1 MTQTTTRTQEFLA
14 TVAPF
19 SQLPS
24 QRIARL
30 SEQVQVFR
38 YRVGQPIV
46 IPEQLPLQI
55 SILMQGQARS
65 LGKVDQDLVTLDRLE
80 PGAIIGW
87 NSHLRG
93 VPGELVIASVESICL
108 NLPATEF
115 LQLIK
120 QDLQFANFFQ
130 TQATRS
136 EILQIVNSICDR
148 QAIVIPDIANTL
160 PSLDQVAVLTI
171 PPHQKPQSLQ
181 TSNHAWFLSGGSL
194 DDFAL
199 NERVLTAKKSGPSGA
214 RLLGIPQNYLT
225 LLNLNTAKT
234 TITDHT
240 SAHSDDN
247 NHAIATIPYAPEITA
262 PNQPEI
268 AQRYPA
274 IRGSGPIDATL
285 ACLQMIAQSLGVPF
299 RREMVKRIVDN
310 HVKADQQLSLQFCGA
325 VAESL
330 GLTSQMIRLPAK
342 SIGRIPLPA
351 MIQWQ
356 DNFAVI
362 YHANDRQIVLGTPN
376 HGIQRK
382 KRAEFIKVWGEEG
395 DAVLLKTTHFT
406 PKQRFG
412 LGWFV
417 PSLIRYRRV
426 LIEVVIASAC
436 VQMIGL
442 VNPIIT
448 QVIIDRVLN
457 QNSRDAMMVLGV
469 FLLVVSIIE
478 GILTNVR
485 TQLFTDTS
493 NRIDLTLGSEVINH
507 LLRLP
512 LSFFEKRPV
521 GELATR
527 MSELETIRQF
537 LTGTAL
543 TAVLDALFAFI
554 YIGVMVFYSPLLS
567 VVALI
572 TIPLFAALTLTASP
586 IIRKRA
592 QRRAEKYSA
601 TNSYL
606 VETLSGIQ
614 TVKAQNLE
622 LRSRWQWQER
632 YASYISAGFQSASA
646 QTMAGSMSGFLN
658 KLSGLLVLWVGALLV
673 MDGKLSLGQLI
684 AFRMIASYA
693 TSPLL
698 RLVQI
703 WQNFQETSLS
713 LQRLGDI
720 LDSPQEQ
727 DEQQQS
733 NILMPPID
741 GHVRYED
748 VSFSFR
754 EGGALQLA
762 NINLDIAPGSFV
774 GVVGQSGSGKS
785 TLTKLIP
792 RLYETNSG
800 KVIID
805 DYNISK
811 VELYSLRQQVGVV
824 LQDTLLFDGTIRDN
838 IALANPDAS
847 DEQIIAAAKVAY
859 AHDFIMALPNGYSTS
874 VGERGSSLSGGQR
887 QRIAIARTVLQN
899 PRLLI
904 LDEATSALDYN
915 AERQVCLNLMAALK
929 GRTVFFITHRLTTIR
944 NADLI
949 LMMDQGRII
958 EKGTYEELMAM
969 RGAFY
974 CLEQQAVQS

>member
-1 MTQTTTRTQEFLA
+1 MTQATTQTQEFLA

-19 SQLPS
+19 KQLS
-24 QRIARL
+24 RQQLTRL

-65 LGKVDQDLVTLDRLE
+65 LGKVDQDLVTLERLE

-93 VPGELVIASVESICL
+93 VPSELVVASVESVCL
-108 NLPATEF
+108 NLPASELF
-115 LQLIK
+115 NLIK

-136 EILQIVNSICDR
+136 EIFQIVNRICDR
-148 QAIVIPDIANTL
+148 QAIVIPEIAQTL
-160 PSLDQVAVLTI
+160 PSLDQVAILTI
-171 PPHQKPQSLQ
+171 PPHQKPQSLSDSQ
-181 TSNHAWFLSGGSL
+181 HAWFLSGGSL

-199 NERVLTAKKSGPSGA
+199 DDRVLTAQKAGPSGA
-214 RLLGIPQNYLT
+214 RLLGLPQNYLT
-225 LLNLNTAKT
+225 LLNLNTAQ
-234 TITDHT
+234 ITDH
-240 SAHSDDN
+240 HSIDPSD
-247 NHAIATIPYAPEITA
+247 HDSVMATIPYAPEITPVPPPVA
-262 PNQPEI
+262 P
-268 AQRYPA
+268 RYPTV
-274 IRGSGPIDATL
+274 RGNGPIDATL

-310 HVKADQQLSLQFCGA
+310 HVKSDQPLSLQFCGA

-330 GLTSQMIRLPAK
+330 GLTSQMIRLPAS

-362 YHANDRQIVLGTPN
+362 YQANDRQIVLGTPN

-382 KRAEFIKVWGEEG
+382 KTAEFTQIWGEEG
-395 DAVLLKTTHFT
+395 DAVLLKTTNFT

-412 LGWFV
+412 LSWFV

-436 VQMIGL
+436 MQLIGL
-442 VNPIIT
+442 VNPIMT

-457 QNSRDAMMVLGV
+457 QNSRDAMMVLGI
-469 FLLVVSIIE
+469 FLLVVSVVE

-485 TQLFTDTS
+485 TQLLTDTT
-493 NRIDLTLGSEVINH
+493 NRIDLSLGSEVINH

-543 TAVLDALFAFI
+543 TAVLDGLFAFI
-554 YIGVMVFYSPLLS
+554 YIGVMVFYSPILAA
-567 VVALI
+567 VALM

-658 KLSGLLVLWVGALLV
+658 KFSGLLVLWVGALLV

-684 AFRMIASYA
+684 AFRMIAGYA

-698 RLVQI
+698 RLIQI
-703 WQNFQETSLS
+703 WQNFQETALS

-720 LDSPQEQ
+720 LDQPQEQ

-733 NILMPPID
+733 NILMPPIE

-748 VSFSFR
+748 VCFSFR
-754 EGGALQLA
+754 AGGDLQLA
-762 NINLDIAPGSFV
+762 NINLDIPAGSFV

-847 DEQIIAAAKVAY
+847 DEQIIAAAKIAY
-859 AHDFIMALPNGYSTS
+859 AHDFIMALSNGYSTS
-874 VGERGSSLSGGQR
+874 VGERGSALSGGQR

-915 AERQVCLNLMAALK
+915 AERQVCLNLMSALK

-958 EKGTYEELMAM
+958 EQGTYEELMAM

-974 CLEQQAVQS
+974 CLEQQAVQA

>member
-1 MTQTTTRTQEFLA
+1 MTQAVSSTQEFLT

-19 SQLPS
+19 NQLS
-24 QRIARL
+24 RTRL
-30 SEQVQVFR
+30 DRLQVQVLR

-46 IPEQLPLQI
+46 VPEQLPLQI
-55 SILMQGQARS
+55 AILMQGQARS
-65 LGKVDQDLVTLDRLE
+65 ICKLDQELVTLERLE
-80 PGAIIGW
+80 SGSIIGW

-93 VPGELVIASVESICL
+93 VPGELVIASVESVCL
-108 NLPATEF
+108 NLPASEF
-115 LQLIK
+115 LDLVK
-120 QDLQFANFFQ
+120 QDSQFAKFFQ
-130 TQATRS
+130 TQASRS
-136 EILQIVNSICDR
+136 ELFHIVKMICDQ
-148 QAIVIPDIANTL
+148 QAIAL
-160 PSLDQVAVLTI
+160 PNLVGNLPNVDQVEVLT
-171 PPHQKPQSLQ
+171 LQ
-181 TSNHAWFLSGGSL
+181 PYQTLQVSSDRAWFLSGGIL
-194 DDFAL
+194 GTLAL
-199 NERVLTAKKSGPSGA
+199 GDRVTSAGSAGFFGA
-214 RLLGIPQNYLT
+214 RLLGLPLHYLSQ
-225 LLNLNTAKT
+225 LLPNSPAVVTENET
-234 TITDHT
+234 TI
-240 SAHSDDN
+240 SEA
-247 NHAIATIPYAPEITA
+247 IPYAPEIVVS
-262 PNQPEI
+262 PQVESSR
-268 AQRYPA
+268 RYPA
-274 IRGSGPIDATL
+274 VRGNGPVDATL
-285 ACLQMIAQSLGVPF
+285 ACLQMVTQSLGVPF
-299 RREMVKRIVDN
+299 RREMIKRVVEN
-310 HVKADQQLSLQFCGA
+310 HVKSEQPLSLPFCGA

-330 GLTSQMIRLPAK
+330 GLTSQMIRLPTS
-342 SIGRIPLPA
+342 SIAQIPLPA

-356 DNFAVI
+356 DNFAVL
-362 YHANDRQIVLGTPN
+362 YQASDRHLVLGTPN
-376 HGIQRK
+376 NGIQRK
-382 KRAEFIKVWGEEG
+382 KTKEFLKIWGEEG
-395 DAVLLKTTHFT
+395 DAILLKTTSFT

-412 LGWFV
+412 LSWFV

-426 LIEVVIASAC
+426 LMEVVLASAC
-436 VQMIGL
+436 VQLIGL
-442 VNPIIT
+442 VNPIMT

-457 QNSRDAMMVLGV
+457 QNSPDAMMVLGI
-469 FLLVVSIIE
+469 FLLVVSVVE
-478 GILTNVR
+478 AILTNVR
-485 TQLFTDTS
+485 TQLFTDTT
-493 NRIDLTLGSEVINH
+493 NRIDLSLGSEVIDH

-512 LSFFEKRPV
+512 LRYFEKRPV

-543 TAVLDALFAFI
+543 TAVLDALFAVI
-554 YIGVMVFYSPLLS
+554 YIAVMVFYSPLLS

-572 TIPLFAALTLTASP
+572 TIPLFAILTLTASP
-586 IIRKRA
+586 VIRKKA
-592 QRRAEKYSA
+592 QRKAEKYSA

-606 VETLSGIQ
+606 VETLTGIQ

-632 YASYISAGFQSASA
+632 YASYISAGFQSAST
-646 QTMAGSMSGFLN
+646 QTFAGSMSGFLN
-658 KLSGLLVLWVGALLV
+658 KFSSLLVLWVGALLV

-684 AFRMIASYA
+684 AFRMIAGYA

-698 RLVQI
+698 RLIQI
-703 WQNFQETSLS
+703 WQNFQETALS

-720 LDSPQEQ
+720 LDTPQEQ
-727 DEQQQS
+727 NEQQRS
-733 NILMPPID
+733 NILMPPIE

-748 VSFSFR
+748 VSFAFR
-754 EGGALQLA
+754 EGGAMQLM
-762 NINLDIAPGSFV
+762 NINLDIPVGSFV

-792 RLYETNSG
+792 RLYEANSG
-800 KVIID
+800 KVVID

-847 DEQIIAAAKVAY
+847 DEQIIEAAKTAF

-874 VGERGSSLSGGQR
+874 VGERGSALSGGQR

-915 AERQVCLNLMAALK
+915 AERQVCLNLMQALK

-949 LMMDQGRII
+949 LMMDQGRVI
-958 EKGTYEELMAM
+958 EQGTYTELMAL

-974 CLEQQAVQS
+974 CLEQQAVQPS

>member
-1 MTQTTTRTQEFLA
+1 MTQAAARTQEFLT

-19 SQLPS
+19 NQLSNS
-24 QRIARL
+24 QRTRL
-30 SEQVQVFR
+30 NEVGQVFR

-46 IPEQLPLQI
+46 TPEQIPLQI

-65 LGKVDQDLVTLDRLE
+65 LGKVDQDLMTLERLE

-87 NSHLRG
+87 NTHLRG
-93 VPGELVIASVESICL
+93 VSGELIVAAIESICL
-108 NLPATEF
+108 NIPATDF
-115 LQLIK
+115 LDLIK
-120 QDLQFANFFQ
+120 QDSQFANFFQ
-130 TQATRS
+130 TTATRA
-136 EILQIVNSICDR
+136 EIFHIVNGIADR
-148 QAIVIPDIANTL
+148 QAIVIPNMVSSLPNLEEVTILTL
-160 PSLDQVAVLTI
+160 APQ
-171 PPHQKPQSLQ
+171 QKPQALQ
-181 TSNHAWFLSGGSL
+181 EVDYAWFLSGGSL
-194 DDFAL
+194 DDLAIGDRL
-199 NERVLTAKKSGPSGA
+199 SHPQQAGKAGA
-214 RLLGIPQNYLT
+214 RILGIPQTYLNS
-225 LLNLNTAKT
+225 LNLNSQSNVILA
-234 TITDHT
+234 
-240 SAHSDDN
+240 SSN
-247 NHAIATIPYAPEITA
+247 NDAIPYAPAIVPTSKPEIT
-262 PNQPEI
+262 
-268 AQRYPA
+268 QRYPA
-274 IRGSGPIDATL
+274 IRGKGPIDSTL
-285 ACLQMIAQSLGVPF
+285 ACLQMVAQSLGVPF

-310 HVKADQQLSLQFCGA
+310 HVKSSQPLSLQFCGA
-325 VAESL
+325 IAESL
-330 GLTSQMIRLPAK
+330 GLTSQMIRLPA
-342 SIGRIPLPA
+342 STIGRIPFPA
-351 MIQWQ
+351 IIQWQ
-356 DNFAVI
+356 DNFAVV
-362 YHANDRQIVLGTPN
+362 YQANDRQVVLGTPEQ
-376 HGIQRK
+376 GVQRK
-382 KRAEFIKVWGEEG
+382 SLSEFIQIWGEEG
-395 DAVLLKTTHFT
+395 DAVLLKTTNLT

-426 LIEVVIASAC
+426 LIEVVIASAF
-436 VQMIGL
+436 VQLIGL
-442 VNPIIT
+442 VNPIVT

-457 QNSRDAMMVLGV
+457 QNSRDAMMVLGI
-469 FLLVVSIIE
+469 FLLVVSIVE

-485 TQLFTDTS
+485 TQLFTDTT
-493 NRIDLTLGSEVINH
+493 NRIDLSLGSEVINH

-554 YIGVMVFYSPLLS
+554 YIGVMVFYSPILS

-684 AFRMIASYA
+684 AFRMIAGYA

-698 RLVQI
+698 RLIQI

-727 DEQQQS
+727 DEQQRS
-733 NILMPPID
+733 NILMPPIV
-741 GHVRYED
+741 GNVKYED

-762 NINLDIAPGSFV
+762 NINLDIPAGSFV

-800 KVIID
+800 KIIID

-838 IALANPDAS
+838 ITLANPDAS
-847 DEQIIAAAKVAY
+847 DEQVIAAAKIAY
-859 AHDFIMALPNGYSTS
+859 AHEFIMALPNGYSTS

-887 QRIAIARTVLQN
+887 QRIAIARTVLQD
-899 PRLLI
+899 PHLLI

-915 AERQVCLNLMAALK
+915 AERQVCLNLMQALK

-958 EKGTYEELMAM
+958 EQGTYEALMAM

>member
-1 MTQTTTRTQEFLA
+1 MTLATDRTQGFLA
-14 TVAPF
+14 HVTPF
-19 SQLPS
+19 NQLSP
-24 QRIARL
+24 QRLNQL

-55 SILMQGQARS
+55 SILLEGQARS
-65 LGKVDQDLVTLDRLE
+65 LGNPDQDLVTIERLE
-80 PGAIIGW
+80 AGAIIGW

-93 VPGELVIASVESICL
+93 VPGELAIASVESVCL
-108 NLPATEF
+108 NIPAAEF
-115 LQLIK
+115 LNLIQ
-120 QDLQFANFFQ
+120 QDSQFANFFQ
-130 TQATRS
+130 TQPTRS
-136 EILQIVNSICDR
+136 EIFQIVQMISDR
-148 QAIVIPDIANTL
+148 QAIVIPDIVSHLSSLEPFTILTL
-160 PSLDQVAVLTI
+160 SAHQKIPSLPDERYV
-171 PPHQKPQSLQ
+171 
-181 TSNHAWFLSGGSL
+181 WFLSGGSL
-194 DDFAL
+194 DDYAIGDRL
-199 NERVLTAKKSGPSGA
+199 PTAKQAGQSGA
-214 RLLGIPQNYLT
+214 RLLGIAPQT
-225 LLNLNTAKT
+225 LIALNIDAPTAGLAASPT
-234 TITDHT
+234 
-240 SAHSDDN
+240 A
-247 NHAIATIPYAPEITA
+247 AIVTPDRPAIPYAPELAPPAPPTA
-262 PNQPEI
+262 
-268 AQRYPA
+268 AQGYPA
-274 IRGSGPIDATL
+274 ARGNGPVDATL
-285 ACLQMIAQSLGVPF
+285 ACLQMVAQSLGVPF
-299 RREMVKRIVDN
+299 RREMVKRIVD
-310 HVKADQQLSLQFCGA
+310 HQVKSAQPVSLQFCGA

-330 GLTSQMIRLPAK
+330 GLTSQMIRLPAT
-342 SIGRIPLPA
+342 SIARIPLPA
-351 MIQWQ
+351 LIQWQ

-362 YHANDRQIVLGTPN
+362 YQASDRQIVLGTPDQGVQ
-376 HGIQRK
+376 HK
-382 KRAEFIKVWGEEG
+382 KLKEFIKIWGEEG
-395 DAVLLKTTHFT
+395 DTILLKTTSAT

-412 LGWFV
+412 LSWFV

-436 VQMIGL
+436 VQLIGL
-442 VNPIIT
+442 VNPIMT

-457 QNSRDAMMVLGV
+457 QNSRDAMMVLGI
-469 FLLVVSIIE
+469 FLLVVSIVE
-478 GILTNVR
+478 GILMNVR
-485 TQLFTDTS
+485 TQLLTDTT
-493 NRIDLTLGSEVINH
+493 NRIDLSLGSEVINH

-543 TAVLDALFAFI
+543 TAVLDAVFAFI
-554 YIGVMVFYSPLLS
+554 YIGVMVFYSPILAGVS
-567 VVALI
+567 LI

-586 IIRKRA
+586 IIRKKA
-592 QRRAEKYSA
+592 QRKAERYSA

-632 YASYISAGFQSASA
+632 YASYISAGFQSAST
-646 QTMAGSMSGFLN
+646 QTLAGSMSAFLN

-684 AFRMIASYA
+684 AFRMIAGYA

-698 RLVQI
+698 RLIQI
-703 WQNFQETSLS
+703 WQNFQETALS

-720 LDSPQEQ
+720 LDTPQEQ
-727 DEQQQS
+727 NEQQQA

-748 VSFSFR
+748 VCFSFR
-754 EGGALQLA
+754 DGGPLQLA
-762 NINLDIAPGSFV
+762 NINLDIPSGSFV

-800 KVIID
+800 KVVID

-824 LQDTLLFDGTIRDN
+824 LQDTLLFDGSIRDN

-847 DEQIIAAAKVAY
+847 DEQIIAAAKIAY
-859 AHDFIMALPNGYSTS
+859 AHDFIMALPNSYSTA

-958 EKGTYEELMAM
+958 EQGTYAELMAM

-974 CLEQQAVQS
+974 CLEQQAVQA

>member
-1 MTQTTTRTQEFLA
+1 MIRAMNRTQGFLT
-14 TVAPF
+14 TVTPF
-19 SQLPS
+19 DRLSSNVLD
-24 QRIARL
+24 RL

-46 IPEQLPLQI
+46 VPEQIPLQI
-55 SILMQGQARS
+55 SILMEGQARS
-65 LGKVDQDLVTLDRLE
+65 LGKIDQELVTLERLE
-80 PGAIIGW
+80 PGTIIGW
-87 NSHLRG
+87 NSHVRG
-93 VPGELVIASVESICL
+93 VPGELIIASVESVCL

-115 LQLIK
+115 LNLI
-120 QDLQFANFFQ
+120 QQHSEFAQFFQ
-130 TQATRS
+130 TQTTRS
-136 EILQIVNSICDR
+136 ELFHIIRLLCDR
-148 QAIVIPDIANTL
+148 QAIIVPDLANTL
-160 PSLDQVAVLTI
+160 PIQVAVITLS
-171 PPHQKPQSLQ
+171 PRERLQ
-181 TSNHAWFLSGGSL
+181 PLRTDQAWFLSGGSL
-194 DDFAL
+194 DDFAIGD
-199 NERVLTAKKSGPSGA
+199 RVLSAHQAGQSGA
-214 RLLGIPQNYLT
+214 RLLGVPQQYLT
-225 LLNLNTAKT
+225 SFNLQKL
-234 TITDHT
+234 DH
-240 SAHSDDN
+240 
-247 NHAIATIPYAPEITA
+247 HAIAPDIDNIPYAPEIVSLPTK
-262 PNQPEI
+262 ETSKY
-268 AQRYPA
+268 YP
-274 IRGSGPIDATL
+274 IVRGSGQIDATL
-285 ACLQMIAQSLGVPF
+285 ACLQMIAQSLSVPF
-299 RREMVKRIVDN
+299 RREMIKRILEN
-310 HVKADQQLSLQFCGA
+310 HLESDQALSLQFCGA

-330 GLTSQMIRLPAK
+330 GLTSQMIHLPAT
-342 SIGRIPLPA
+342 SISRIPLPA
-351 MIQWQ
+351 MVQWEET
-356 DNFAVI
+356 FAVL
-362 YHANDRQIVLGTPN
+362 YQANDRQIVLGTPN

-382 KRAEFIKVWGEEG
+382 KLPEFIKIWGEEG
-395 DAVLLKTTHFT
+395 DALLLKTTNFT
-406 PKQRFG
+406 PQQRFG
-412 LGWFV
+412 LSWFV

-436 VQMIGL
+436 VQLIGL
-442 VNPIIT
+442 VNPIMT

-469 FLLVVSIIE
+469 FLLVVSVIE

-485 TQLFTDTS
+485 SQLFTDTS
-493 NRIDLTLGSEVINH
+493 NRIDLSLGSEVINH

-512 LSFFEKRPV
+512 LRFFEKRPV

-527 MSELETIRQF
+527 MNELETIRQF

-543 TAVLDALFAFI
+543 TAVLDAVFAFI
-554 YIGVMVFYSPLLS
+554 YIGVLVFYSPVLS
-567 VVALI
+567 VVALM
-572 TIPLFAALTLTASP
+572 TVPLFAVLTLTASP
-586 IIRKRA
+586 LLRKRA
-592 QRRAEKYSA
+592 QHKAEKYSA

-632 YASYISAGFQSASA
+632 YARYISASFQSASA
-646 QTMAGSMSGFLN
+646 QTFASSMSGFLN

-684 AFRMIASYA
+684 AFRMIAGYA

-698 RLVQI
+698 RLIQI
-703 WQNFQETSLS
+703 WQNFQETALS

-727 DEQQQS
+727 SEQQQS
-733 NILMPPID
+733 NILMPSIV
-741 GHVRYED
+741 GHIRYED

-762 NINLDIAPGSFV
+762 NINLDIPAGSFI

-792 RLYETNSG
+792 RLYEPNSG
-800 KVIID
+800 KIAID

-824 LQDTLLFDGTIRDN
+824 LQDTLLFDGSIRDN

-847 DEQIIAAAKVAY
+847 DEQIIEAAKIAY
-859 AHDFIMALPNGYSTS
+859 AHDFIMSLPNGYSTS

-887 QRIAIARTVLQN
+887 QRIAIARSVLQN

-915 AERQVCLNLMAALK
+915 SERQVCLNLMQALK

-958 EKGTYEELMAM
+958 EQGTYAQLMAM

-974 CLEQQAVQS
+974 CLEQQAVQA